1 MKTSEPIKEV
11 RLPGELTQREKLLL
25 QALLEAGYHLQSIRW
40 PRQIVRK
47 AA

>member
-11 RLPGELTQREKLLL
+11 RLPGELTQREK
-25 QALLEAGYHLQSIRW
+25 QLLESLRLAGYELKTLTFQ
-40 PRQIVRK
+40 RQIVRK